1 MKKSYK
7 PKFEGQLRLKK
18 GDEVVVLT
26 GKDKGKHGKII
37 ETIPDQGRVAIDG
50 VNVMTKHQRPGRATR
65 ATPKTQTGLI
75 HMPAPMSAAKV
86 MLLCPKCSKP
96 TRISTGETQDGTRTR
111 RCQKC
116 NELIDV

>member
-1 MKKSYK
+1 MKKNK
-7 PKFEGQLRLKK
+7 PKFEGEVRLKK

-37 ETIPDQGRVAIDG
+37 QTIPDEGRVIIDG
-50 VNVMTKHQRPGRATR
+50 VNIATKHQRPQRATR

-75 HMPAPMSAAKV
+75 HMPAPMGVSKV
-86 MLLCPKCSKP
+86 MLLCPKCSKA
-96 TRISTGETQDGTRTR
+96 TRIASGTTNDGARTR

-116 NELIDV
+116 SELIDV

>member
-7 PKFEGQLRLKK
+7 PKFEGRLRMKK
-18 GDEVVVLT
+18 GDEVVVLA

-37 ETIPDQGRVAIDG
+37 ETAPDKGRVTIDG
-50 VNVMTKHQRPGRATR
+50 VNVVTKHQRPRRTTR
-65 ATPKTQTGLI
+65 ATPKSQTGLM

-86 MLLCPKCSKP
+86 MLVCPKCSKP
-96 TRISTGETQDGTRTR
+96 TRISTGQTTDGTRIR

>member
-18 GDEVVVLT
+18 GDEVLVLA

-37 ETIPDQGRVAIDG
+37 ETAPDEGRVTIDG
-50 VNVMTKHQRPGRATR
+50 VNVVTKHERPRRATR

-86 MLLCPKCSKP
+86 MLMCPKCSKP
-96 TRISTGETQDGTRTR
+96 TRVSTGLAPDGARTR
-111 RCQKC
+111 RCLKC